1 MDRTN
6 GAVLAAETL
15 QIVEKGVYLSP
26 DGREIEIGHLL
37 QACLSGTRCFEPDQL
52 RRAGSEALAQS
63 TPALETHF
71 EVANETTLAGASHL
85 RQREPAGRIGVL
97 NFASARN
104 PGGGWLRGS
113 QAQEES
119 LVRSSGLYTS
129 LLQCPGYYE
138 HHRASRTLLYSHR
151 LIYSPA
157 CPVFRDDAGDLLPDS
172 YLVDF
177 LTSPAPN
184 AGALRRKQ
192 PRAAAQIEPVFRERI
207 ALLLGAA
214 LHLQIED
221 LVLGAWGC
229 GVFQNDPRLVAAA
242 FRDALY
248 QDHLFVGRFRT
259 VRFSVLDTT
268 PQQTTIQPFVAAFQG

>member
-1 MDRTN
+1 MDRTT
-6 GAVLAAETL
+6 GAALAAETL
-15 QIVEKGVYLSP
+15 QILERGAYFSP

-37 QACLSGTRCFEPDQL
+37 QASLSGTRCFDPDQL
-52 RRAGSEALAQS
+52 RRLRDEALAQP
-63 TPALETHF
+63 TPALETQF
-71 EVANETTLAGASHL
+71 EVANETTLAGASYL
-85 RQREPAGRIGVL
+85 RQRYPAARIGVL

-138 HHRASRTLLYSHR
+138 QHRASRNLLYSHR

-157 CPVFRDDAGDLLPDS
+157 SPVFRDDAGDLLPDP

-184 AGALRRKQ
+184 AAALRRKQ

-229 GVFQNDPRLVAAA
+229 GVFQNDPRLVVAA
-242 FRDALY
+242 FHDALR
-248 QDHLFVGRFRT
+248 QDHLFAGRFRS

-268 PQQTTIQPFVAAFQG
+268 AQQTTIGPFMAAFQG